1 MKYKSKRGTTINI
14 PDGLS
19 KKEIEAIKKDADS
32 GYGTRAQA
40 TADKLGKKLQS
51 KPKPADAPP
60 PPLDNS
66 TIVDPKTGVID
77 TEKGLEAVRKSGDQT
92 ITDQYGNK
100 RTIKTDPNTGEV
112 TVVDEAGGTATK
124 FKDLAEAAASTFN
137 GAISRAR
144 AEDATYSTLT
154 KYFDRDKSREEE
166 AAKQEL
172 AQRGIPYDP
181 AAAQD
186 PNSSNLY
193 GRTIGGIGQK
203 YQDYKTDAQKQAIL
217 AGNSAYAT
225 DSAARDS
232 FLNAVT
238 SGASTF
244 GGQYTPYQSNNSQD
258 TKDVLQL
265 SSAAFLSK
273 YGINKDAYLKQQA
286 LKKSGGGNSGGGGG
300 GDANG
305 FEILG

>member
-14 PDGLS
+14 PDELS
-19 KKEIEAIKKDADS
+19 KKEIEAIKKDADN

-51 KPKPADAPP
+51 KPKTTEPVI
-60 PPLDNS
+60 DNS
-66 TIVDPKTGVID
+66 KLVDPTTGVID
-77 TEKGLEAVRKSGDQT
+77 TEKSLEAVRKSGDQT
-92 ITDQYGNK
+92 ITDQFGNK
-100 RTIKTDPNTGEV
+100 RIIKTDPNTGEV
-112 TVVDEAGGTATK
+112 TVIDEAGGTANK

-137 GAISRAR
+137 GSVSRAR

-154 KYFDRDKSREEE
+154 KYMDRDKAREEE

-217 AGNSAYAT
+217 AGNAAYAT

-244 GGQYTPYQSNNSQD
+244 GGQYTPYQNNNAQD

-265 SSAAFLSK
+265 SSAAFLAK
-273 YGINKDAYLKQQA
+273 YGINKDDYIKRQA
-286 LKKSGGGNSGGGGG
+286 LKKSGSGNSGGGG

>member
-51 KPKPADAPP
+51 KPKDTPTEPVI
-60 PPLDNS
+60 DNS
-66 TIVDPKTGVID
+66 KLVNPTTGVIN
-77 TEKGLEAVRKSGDQT
+77 TEKSLEAVRKSGDQT
-92 ITDQYGNK
+92 ITDQFGNK
-100 RTIKTDPNTGEV
+100 RIIKTDPNTGEV
-112 TVVDEAGGTATK
+112 TVVDEAGGTANK

-144 AEDATYSTLT
+144 AEEATYSTLS
-154 KYFDRDKSREEE
+154 KNFERDQKREEE

-186 PNSSNLY
+186 PNTNNLY
-193 GRTIGGIGQK
+193 GKTVGGIGQK
-203 YQDYKTDAQKQAIL
+203 YQGYKTDAQNQAIL
-217 AGNSAYAT
+217 AGNAAYAT

-244 GGQYTPYQSNNSQD
+244 GGQYTPYQGTNSQD
-258 TKDVLQL
+258 TKDIIQL
-265 SSAAFLSK
+265 SSAAFLAK
-273 YGINKDAYLKQQA
+273 YGINKDSYLKEKA
-286 LKKSGGGNSGGGGG
+286 LNKPSGGSGGGGG